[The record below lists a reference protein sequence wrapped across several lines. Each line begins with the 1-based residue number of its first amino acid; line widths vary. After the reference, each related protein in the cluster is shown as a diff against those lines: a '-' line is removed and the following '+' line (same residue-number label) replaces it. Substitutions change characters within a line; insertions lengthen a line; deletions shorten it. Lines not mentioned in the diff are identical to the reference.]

1 LYLLPQMCCQVNP
14 TRHSDCNFPTV
25 DLTQRNIIGL
35 VQIPLPP
42 LEVQKEIVAKIE
54 NHQKEIERLKTEIAN
69 QEMNIQ
75 KEIAH
80 VWGEN
85 DEQG

>member
-1 LYLLPQMCCQVNP
+1 MILN
-14 TRHSDCNFPTV
+14 TV
-25 DLTQRNIIGL
+25 A
-35 VQIPLPP
+35 LPP
-42 LEVQKEIVAKIE
+42 LEV
-54 NHQKEIERLKTEIAN
+54 QKEIERLKTEIAN